1 MEELKKELQQMIA
14 DRKDKVVEVENGVVE
29 VENGELSTIG
39 KVVQACYINAQSD
52 MAAELLQKY
61 FGESE

>member
-14 DRKDKVVEVENGVVE
+14 DRKDKVVE

-52 MAAELLQKY
+52 MAAELLQK
-61 FGESE
+61 

>member
-14 DRKDKVVEVENGVVE
+14 DREDKVAAIENGNE
-29 VENGELSTIG
+29 STIG
-39 KVVQACYINAQSD
+39 KVVQACYTNAQSD

-61 FGESE
+61 FGEQE

>member
-14 DRKDKVVEVENGVVE
+14 DRSDKVVEVE
-29 VENGELSTIG
+29 ENGELSTIG
-39 KVVQACYINAQSD
+39 KVVKACYINAQSD

-61 FGESE
+61 FGEQE